1 MKKTSKVEMSRSRG
15 YAKWIGELKKRY
27 RAMQIKAAV
36 AVNSALIE
44 FYWNLGKDISEKYP
58 GEVYG
63 SKFFDKLGVDLRREL
78 PGASGFSKVN
88 LIYCLKF
95 HELYSGSV
103 IVPQLVEQSK
113 VKRNVSKMPQA
124 VAECGYRQL
133 ADENEQ
139 QVVAQLISVPWG
151 HHRTI
156 IDKCKGDRDRALF
169 YVRRTIQ
176 NGWSRNVLLN
186 WLSADLYERE
196 GKGQTNFAL
205 TMPSDE
211 CDLAKQLVKDPQ
223 VFEVF
228 GLKEKHDETELKAAI
243 VTNIERTL
251 LSLGRLVSFVG
262 KEYPVEI
269 GGETKNIDLLFYII
283 PLHRYLVMEVKT
295 TKYEPA
301 DLGQLS
307 GYMVMVEQV
316 LNTTGDNP
324 PVGMLVCKEHN
335 RVLAKYHLEK
345 LDLPMG
351 ITDYELKKILP
362 TQAQLAK
369 CYADAEAQFI
379 RQEKAEE
386 KQTENETA
394 KNTPRKSLLFCVKK
408 TQMLQR
414 ETRHSGR
421 SG

>member
-1 MKKTSKVEMSRSRG
+1 MKKTGKVAVPLSRG

-27 RAMQIKAAV
+27 RATQIKAAV

-63 SKFFDKLGVDLRREL
+63 SKFFDKLGADLRREL

-95 HELYSGSV
+95 YELYSGSE
-103 IVPQLVEQSK
+103 IVPQLVEQFTK
-113 VKRNVSKMPQA
+113 V
-124 VAECGYRQL
+124 
-133 ADENEQ
+133 
-139 QVVAQLISVPWG
+139 LISVPWG
-151 HHRTI
+151 HHRII
-156 IDKCKGDRDRALF
+156 IDKCKCDRDRALF

-186 WLSADLYERE
+186 WLSTDLYERE

-211 CDLAKQLVKDPQ
+211 CDLATQLVKDPQ

-228 GLKEKHDETELKAAI
+228 GLKEKHDETDMKAAI
-243 VTNIERTL
+243 VANIERTL
-251 LSLGRLVSFVG
+251 LSLGHLVSFVG

-307 GYMVMVEQV
+307 GYMVMAEQV
-316 LNTTGDNP
+316 LNTPGDNP
-324 PVGMLVCKEHN
+324 PVGILVCKEHN

-351 ITDYELKKILP
+351 ITDYELKRILP

-369 CYADAEAQFI
+369 CYADAEAEFL
-379 RQEKAEE
+379 RQ
-386 KQTENETA
+386 TA
-394 KNTPRKSLLFCVKK
+394 VGGKR
-408 TQMLQR
+408 
-414 ETRHSGR
+414 
-421 SG
+421 

>member
-1 MKKTSKVEMSRSRG
+1 M
-15 YAKWIGELKKRY
+15 AKFEK
-27 RAMQIKAAV
+27 
-36 AVNSALIE
+36 
-44 FYWNLGKDISEKYP
+44 GKC
-58 GEVYG
+58 GT
-63 SKFFDKLGVDLRREL
+63 
-78 PGASGFSKVN
+78 
-88 LIYCLKF
+88 
-95 HELYSGSV
+95 
-103 IVPQLVEQSK
+103 
-113 VKRNVSKMPQA
+113 SKMPQV
-124 VAECGYRQL
+124 VAECVHRQL
-133 ADENEQ
+133 AAENLQ
-139 QVVAQLISVPWG
+139 QVVAQLVFVPWG
-151 HHRTI
+151 HHCTI
-156 IDKCKGDRDRALF
+156 IDKCKDDRDRALF

-186 WLSADLYERE
+186 WLSTDLYERE
-196 GKGQTNFAL
+196 DKGQTNFAL

-228 GLKEKHDETELKAAI
+228 GLKEQHDETELKAAI
-243 VTNIERTL
+243 VANIERTL

-262 KEYPVEI
+262 REYPVEI

-307 GYMVMVEQV
+307 GYMVMAEKV
-316 LNTTGDNP
+316 LNTAGDNP
-324 PVGMLVCKEHN
+324 PVGILVCKEHN

-369 CYADAEAQFI
+369 CYAEAEAQLLQQTKQKKSGP
-379 RQEKAEE
+379 RAKAPSS
-386 KQTENETA
+386 TA
-394 KNTPRKSLLFCVKK
+394 
-408 TQMLQR
+408 
-414 ETRHSGR
+414 
-421 SG
+421 